1 SAPFFRRPA
10 RLEPRPRTCAPPHSR
25 RRASAGAPSPPR
37 GGAPQGTMHRRLAS
51 RALRRLGAGA
61 AATAR
66 GGRAETAAPARV
78 AAQRELP
85 RHMWQT
91 WRRLAQEAGA
101 KDAAERAEAGAGGAS
116 EQAETKGEA
125 AAEGSGAAAAEEASA
140 PEGAAEEAQAE
151 EETQDAKLKRELA
164 ELQEEVK
171 AKKHDLLM
179 TLADFENNKKRF
191 AKERETRKRTA
202 TVGFARQMVDTYST
216 FEELLVAHNEQSS
229 EAGQALLEGVVLTR
243 DLYRATLEKFD
254 LKPLSV
260 EPGEPFVAARHECA
274 SDDDKPSGA
283 VAEMVQ
289 AGWIFEPRG
298 SPPVII
304 KKAQVKPEKS
314 ETPPAPSA

>member
-91 WRRLAQEAGA
+91 WRRLAQERRAPRTPPSGPRRAPGAPPSRRRPRARRQRRAAGLP
-101 KDAAERAEAGAGGAS
+101 RQRRPRRPRGPPRRPRPRRRPR
-116 EQAETKGEA
+116 T
-125 AAEGSGAAAAEEASA
+125 
-140 PEGAAEEAQAE
+140 
-151 EETQDAKLKRELA
+151 DAKLKRELA

-191 AKERETRKRTA
+191 PQERETRKRTA

-216 FEELLVAHNEQSS
+216 FEDTLLVAHNEQSS

-274 SDDDKPSGA
+274 SDPTTTSPLA
-283 VAEMVQ
+283 Q
-289 AGWIFEPRG
+289 WPRWCRLAGSSSREARRP
-298 SPPVII
+298 
-304 KKAQVKPEKS
+304 
-314 ETPPAPSA
+314 